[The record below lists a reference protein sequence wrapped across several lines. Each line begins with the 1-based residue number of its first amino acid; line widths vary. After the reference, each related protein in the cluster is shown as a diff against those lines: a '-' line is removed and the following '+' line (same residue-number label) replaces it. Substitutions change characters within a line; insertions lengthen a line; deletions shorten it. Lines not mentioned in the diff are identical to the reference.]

1 MKDFDILQAL
11 DPHVVIECL
20 NPESLLYV
28 PSIEDE
34 VEEAMEASNKVKT
47 QKWYPV
53 YIFVCHTGTLLS
65 SLIQLWTKDQYSH
78 SLISFD
84 ASMTQMYSFGRKK
97 LNDDIPITGASN
109 GFAVDDINNDF
120 YTKWKKNIKYATFV
134 IFVTKKQ
141 RAAMIKKV
149 KFFIENQV
157 KFTYDMAGLFAYA
170 AHLPHEKQW
179 SYFCSGF
186 VADVLQT
193 GEVLGKKRSYSSY
206 SPQDLA
212 ELPMAYKVNEGDDFS
227 EYRESKTKAK
237 VKSAW
242 NKFLKESHIESDT
255 NTLVLV

>member
-1 MKDFDILQAL
+1 MNDFDILQAL
-11 DPHVVIECL
+11 DPHVVIECM

-34 VEEAMEASNKVKT
+34 VEEAMEASDKVKT

-97 LNDDIPITGASN
+97 LNDDIPIIGASN

-193 GEVLGKKRSYSSY
+193 GEVWVRRDPTLLIVLKILLSFLWPIRSMRVMISLSIEKVRQKQKSNQPGISS
-206 SPQDLA
+206 
-212 ELPMAYKVNEGDDFS
+212 
-227 EYRESKTKAK
+227 
-237 VKSAW
+237 
-242 NKFLKESHIESDT
+242 
-255 NTLVLV
+255 

>member
-34 VEEAMEASNKVKT
+34 VEEAMEASDKVKT

-97 LNDDIPITGASN
+97 LNDDITITGASN

-227 EYRESKTKAK
+227 EYIEK
-237 VKSAW
+237 VRQKQKS
-242 NKFLKESHIESDT
+242 NQPGISS
-255 NTLVLV
+255 

>member
-1 MKDFDILQAL
+1 
-11 DPHVVIECL
+11 
-20 NPESLLYV
+20 
-28 PSIEDE
+28 
-34 VEEAMEASNKVKT
+34 
-47 QKWYPV
+47 
-53 YIFVCHTGTLLS
+53 
-65 SLIQLWTKDQYSH
+65 
-78 SLISFD
+78 
-84 ASMTQMYSFGRKK
+84 MTQMYSFGRKK

>member
-1 MKDFDILQAL
+1 MNDFDILQAL

-34 VEEAMEASNKVKT
+34 VEAMEALDKVKT

-170 AHLPHEKQW
+170 AHLPHEKQ
-179 SYFCSGF
+179 
-186 VADVLQT
+186 
-193 GEVLGKKRSYSSY
+193 
-206 SPQDLA
+206 
-212 ELPMAYKVNEGDDFS
+212 
-227 EYRESKTKAK
+227 
-237 VKSAW
+237 
-242 NKFLKESHIESDT
+242 
-255 NTLVLV
+255 